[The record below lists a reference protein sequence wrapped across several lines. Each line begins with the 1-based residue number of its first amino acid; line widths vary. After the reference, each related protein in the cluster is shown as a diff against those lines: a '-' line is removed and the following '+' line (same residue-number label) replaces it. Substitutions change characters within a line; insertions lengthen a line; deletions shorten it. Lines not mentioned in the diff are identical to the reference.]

1 MTMGFQLPPLLHVI
15 NGQRVAS
22 RDGASLPVIDPST
35 EALIGQVAHGSAT
48 DIDAAVQAADAARRG
63 PWQELP
69 PVQRGKLLFRLA
81 DLVAR
86 EREALAWLEACDVGK
101 PISAARGDIDGVA
114 ETLRYNAGAA
124 DKIEGAV
131 IPLGERVV
139 DYTRLEPLGVTAH
152 VVPWNFPLG
161 MVARSLAPALA
172 AGCTA
177 VVKPAEQSPL
187 SVLYFMDLVAEAGIP
202 PGVVNVVCGDGP
214 GAGAPLV
221 AHPLVR
227 GVAFTGSVE
236 AGRAVGI
243 AAAAGM
249 KPAVL
254 ELGGKNAIIVAA
266 DADLDRLIE
275 DVMMGGYENAG
286 QVCSSSSRLLVARSV
301 AGEVA
306 ERLAARAAALRVGE
320 ALSDPDLGPVVSA
333 EQHAKVM
340 GYLDGARAGGAR
352 LITGGGRPAGLPR
365 GYFVAPTVFDN
376 TDPASRIA
384 QEEVF
389 GPVVTITPYDTDQ
402 QALDIANS
410 VSTGLVAG
418 VYTRDLNRA
427 FAMVAALETGSVW
440 VNGWYLGGTQAPTGG
455 TKDSGLG
462 RERGLIAVRN
472 FLRIKNVAFRL

>member
-1 MTMGFQLPPLLHVI
+1 MNFDLPPLLHVI
-15 NGQRVAS
+15 GGHTVAS
-22 RDGASLPVIDPST
+22 HSGATLPVIDPST
-35 EALIGQVAHGSAT
+35 EEVLGHVADGGAAE
-48 DIDAAVQAADAARRG
+48 IEAAVQAAEAARGG
-63 PWQELP
+63 PWRELA
-69 PVQRGKLLFRLA
+69 PVDRGALLCRLA
-81 DLVAR
+81 ALVDR
-86 EREALAWLEACDVGK
+86 DTEYLAWLECRDVGK
-101 PISAARGDIDGVA
+101 PISAARGDIGGVA
-114 ETLRYNAGAA
+114 GTLRYNAGAA
-124 DKIEGAV
+124 DKVQGEV
-131 IPLGERVV
+131 IPLGEKVV

-152 VVPWNFPLG
+152 IAPWNFPLG

-187 SVLYFMDLVAEAGIP
+187 SVLHFMALVAEAGFP
-202 PGVVNVVCGDGP
+202 QGVVNVVCGDGP

-227 GVAFTGSVE
+227 GVAFTGSVA

-254 ELGGKNAIIVAA
+254 ELGGKNAMIVAA
-266 DADLDRLIE
+266 DADLDRVIE
-275 DVMMGGYENAG
+275 DVMMGGFENAG
-286 QVCSSSSRLLVARSV
+286 QVCSSSSRLLVARAV
-301 AGEVA
+301 ADEVA
-306 ERLAARAAALRVGE
+306 ERLAARAAALRVGP
-320 ALSDPDLGPVVSA
+320 ALDDPELGPVVSA
-333 EQHAKVM
+333 EQYGKVM
-340 GYLDGARAGGAR
+340 GYLADAQGSGAR
-352 LITGGGRPAGLPR
+352 LHTGGGRPAGLAR
-365 GYFVAPTVFDN
+365 GYFVAPTVYSN
-376 TDPASRIA
+376 VDPNARIA

-389 GPVVTITPYDTDQ
+389 GPVVTVTPYDTD
-402 QALDIANS
+402 AEAIAMANS

-418 VYTRDLNRA
+418 VYTRDLQRA

-455 TKDSGLG
+455 IKDSGIG